1 MAKLRELSNNS
12 VFKAWEFILPI
23 NGLSNLTFYLQSFI
37 SNCHAW
43 RGENLRSI
51 LNLLEFKEHQYKFYN
66 GQNSKCVMAKIQI
79 LYNHNGFSEAF
90 MVGQNHSILDVALIR
105 KRMRTKFVVFPSFLL
120 YVIYALQRNH
130 VFSI

>member
-51 LNLLEFKEHQYKFYN
+51 LNLLEFKEH
-66 GQNSKCVMAKIQI
+66 
-79 LYNHNGFSEAF
+79 
-90 MVGQNHSILDVALIR
+90 
-105 KRMRTKFVVFPSFLL
+105 
-120 YVIYALQRNH
+120 
-130 VFSI
+130 